1 MYKNHINKW
10 GLDKKNKSEEMK
22 AILRKKTERSH
33 LGKKSCFILR
43 GRPVD
48 MVDVERYLKR
58 NRITVGE
65 VMPSGTRRPITP
77 ADLRC
82 YTPKAVPRSPRSPIV
97 YEMPQRIFD
106 SIKVCLNGSIQSRLV
121 GI

>member
-1 MYKNHINKW
+1 MHKSPI
-10 GLDKKNKSEEMK
+10 KSEEMK

-58 NRITVGE
+58 NRITIRDVI
-65 VMPSGTRRPITP
+65 PSGTRRPITP

-82 YTPKAVPRSPRSPIV
+82 YTPKAVPRSLRSPIV
-97 YEMPQRIFD
+97 YEMPQQIFD
-106 SIKVCLNGSIQSRLV
+106 SIKLYLNGSISSWLV
-121 GI
+121 DI